1 MSDNHGNT
9 PAAWAAVAVAMLG
22 FVVGGIGLM
31 FNPISL
37 PVFWVGVA
45 HRCRVAGG
53 LRGDGQDGSQR
64 PGSLMTLAAEP
75 LTARPAVGADARRRC
90 SARRRGRRDAS
101 RCTCATPTSPTRG
114 ASARSTR

>member
-31 FNPISL
+31 FNPISM

-45 HRCRVAGG
+45 IGVVSLVVFVVMAKMG
-53 LRGDGQDGSQR
+53 LNG
-64 PGSLMTLAAEP
+64 PGH
-75 LTARPAVGADARRRC
+75 
-90 SARRRGRRDAS
+90 
-101 RCTCATPTSPTRG
+101 
-114 ASARSTR
+114 